1 LVILTLMRAGRSLD
15 MPKIRPAPRA
25 ARQAFS
31 QQLPTGQRPRF
42 AELAHRIDQHRTD
55 LSWYHAV
62 GKLVRELH
70 DAIPAA
76 RRGAGWAKALAGA
89 LGVSPSLLQKA
100 GRFVE
105 LYPAVKDYKPLAD
118 LGLDWTRLYLTFA
131 VKGRQARQ
139 AFQRRAVR
147 EGWTPQQ
154 VRFRIQQ
161 AQGSRQRAG
170 GRPRRL
176 PSGYGPEVA
185 LREMARLSQ
194 RWREFHE
201 QIWGGEAIA
210 RQLKELPKE
219 RYTEALL
226 RALQEA
232 GAALAYLGE
241 HWAGV
246 QATVTALRQRVER
259 AVAKA
264 ETAR

>member
-1 LVILTLMRAGRSLD
+1 L
-15 MPKIRPAPRA
+15 
-25 ARQAFS
+25 
-31 QQLPTGQRPRF
+31 RPRF
-42 AELAHRIDQHRTD
+42 AQLARLVEQHRTD
-55 LSWYHAV
+55 LDWYHAV
-62 GKLVRELH
+62 GKLVRELR
-70 DAIPAA
+70 DAITAA
-76 RRGAGWAKALAGA
+76 QRGQGWTTALAGA

-100 GRFVE
+100 TRFVE
-105 LYPAVKDYKPLAD
+105 LYPTAKDFKPLQE

-139 AFQRRAVR
+139 AFQRRAVK
-147 EGWTPQQ
+147 EGWSPKE

-185 LREMARLSQ
+185 LREMARLSEHWQ
-194 RWREFHE
+194 EFHE
-201 QIWGGEAIA
+201 QIWGEEAVA
-210 RQLKELPKE
+210 RQLKQLPRE

-232 GAALAYLGE
+232 EAALAYLGE
-241 HWAGV
+241 HWDGV
-246 QATVTALRQRVER
+246 QATVSRLRQQAER
-259 AVAKA
+259 AVEKA